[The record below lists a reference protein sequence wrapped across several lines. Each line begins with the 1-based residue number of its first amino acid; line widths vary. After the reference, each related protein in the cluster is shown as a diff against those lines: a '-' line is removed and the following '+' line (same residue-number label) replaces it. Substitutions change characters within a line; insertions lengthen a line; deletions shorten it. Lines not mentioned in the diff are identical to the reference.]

1 MCKHGNVLSLVVLIG
16 RGLDHKFW
24 ESEYL
29 QKQRYFLFGFEG
41 AKIRRYGSELK
52 KRTISSVV
60 EHLTLNQG
68 VPGSNP

>member
-52 KRTISSVV
+52 KRTISSVGR
-60 EHLTLNQG
+60 E
-68 VPGSNP
+68 PDS